1 LYRDSRF
8 EEDEVIEIQ
17 NIEDLHPLQ
26 PRNETQCPT
35 MSPEVEDV
43 GTSTGEE
50 PKLNLFKRLI
60 LHLFGQTYLEHR
72 TRPGLKGSL
81 PFYAFVCPFH
91 GVVVDY
97 PHVYSQRLEC
107 PKCIRE
113 EDLLKKFTYEIA
125 RDLGKNA

>member
-1 LYRDSRF
+1 MHRDSRSQ
-8 EEDEVIEIQ
+8 EDEVIEIQ

-26 PRNETQCPT
+26 PRDETQNPT
-35 MSPEVEDV
+35 TSPGVEDV
-43 GTSTGEE
+43 GASTSEE

-72 TRPGLKGSL
+72 TRPGWSGSL

-97 PHVYSQRLEC
+97 PHGYSQRLEC
-107 PKCIRE
+107 PKCMRE
-113 EDLLKKFTYEIA
+113 EDLLKKFTFEIA
-125 RDLGKNA
+125 RGFGKNA